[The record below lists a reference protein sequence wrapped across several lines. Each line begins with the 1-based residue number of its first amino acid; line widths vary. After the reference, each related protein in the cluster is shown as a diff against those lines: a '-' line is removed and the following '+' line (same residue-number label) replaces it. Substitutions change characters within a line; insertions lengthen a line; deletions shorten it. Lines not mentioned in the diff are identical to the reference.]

1 MHQLTTKHK
10 QSRTAFYWSSTL
22 RSNFSTQYCR
32 ILEWNSPRVLAKG
45 DFLEVASVSC
55 FFASSVIDDNVWV
68 GTLVNLNFWN
78 HIYNSTSLKT
88 FDCTLI
94 VKYTLVSCYHGKQ
107 KTSIV
112 STEESLEVTWYEGLL
127 MTFMNYVCKGSRCV
141 KQQKNFLER
150 SYVRFFSKA

>member
-78 HIYNSTSLKT
+78 HIYNLWTRLIALWLPNIPLSVVTMVSKKLLLFQLKKALRLRSQSWRPFNDLHELCLQRFKMRET
-88 FDCTLI
+88 T
-94 VKYTLVSCYHGKQ
+94 K
-107 KTSIV
+107 
-112 STEESLEVTWYEGLL
+112 ELL
-127 MTFMNYVCKGSRCV
+127 GEKLCS
-141 KQQKNFLER
+141 FL
-150 SYVRFFSKA
+150 

>member
-78 HIYNSTSLKT
+78 HIYNSTSLNT

-94 VKYTLVSCYHGKQ
+94 VKYTLVSCYHG
-107 KTSIV
+107 V
-112 STEESLEVTWYEGLL
+112 SKKLL
-127 MTFMNYVCKGSRCV
+127 LFQLKKALRLRSQSWRPFNDLHELCLQRFKMRETTKELLGEKLCS
-141 KQQKNFLER
+141 FL
-150 SYVRFFSKA
+150 